1 MSRISYVPSTRTLRF
16 VWFAAAVVFAALVLG
31 LLAVVISQSHDLD
44 RAAKNDRES
53 KADRAALHDSIDGLA
68 AMLGEANKRLAE
80 AGKAPV
86 VNGDEVAPDM
96 PVPGP
101 RGAQGPRGPQGQPGP
116 AGNDGSDGRNGDPG
130 SRGPAGPTGT
140 SGPIGPAGPAGPPG
154 PPGATG
160 ERGPAGEPGPS
171 PYPFTFTFV
180 VDNLGQSTTYTVTCT
195 ASGCSVERS

>member
-1 MSRISYVPSTRTLRF
+1 MSRINYVPSTRTLRF
-16 VWFAAAVVFAALVLG
+16 VWFAAAVVFGALVLG
-31 LLAVVISQSHDLD
+31 LLAVVVSQSHDLD
-44 RAAKNDRES
+44 QAARNDRES
-53 KADRAALHDSIDGLA
+53 KADREQLHDSIDDLA
-68 AMLGEANKRLAE
+68 AMLGEANKRLAD

-86 VNGDEVAPDM
+86 VGDDEVAPDV

-101 RGAQGPRGPQGQPGP
+101 RGPAGEPGRRGERGP
-116 AGNDGSDGRNGDPG
+116 AGVPGSDGSDGRPG
-130 SRGPAGPTGT
+130 KTGGPGPAGPTGP
-140 SGPIGPAGPAGPPG
+140 SGPAGPPG

-180 VDNLGQSTTYTVTCT
+180 VDNYGQSTTYTVTCA